1 MSQCLCSK
9 LSILVLVFVS
19 STSLLES
26 DMICK
31 HNLQKLWKIG
41 LARNCL
47 SDVFFRPELAILLV
61 MNMTEQSEQSS
72 NQELCIKNENFICIP
87 NNKLLKVKYIFFLKT
102 YKRLSLWYGT
112 WNTHALCNCRPVWW
126 SWRSVVK
133 QICTIPK
140 IKWIKILLLLMC
152 L

>member
-19 STSLLES
+19 STSLCLES

-47 SDVFFRPELAILLV
+47 SDVFFQTWACNITRDEYDWAV
-61 MNMTEQSEQSS
+61 WAVKQSRALYQ
-72 NQELCIKNENFICIP
+72 NENFICIP

-126 SWRSVVK
+126 SWRSK
-133 QICTIPK
+133 NK
-140 IKWIKILLLLMC
+140 IN
-152 L
+152 